1 MTTKHYCGLDF
12 HKNFTQICVIDSEG
26 KIVEEN
32 RIKTELLYT
41 YLANKNYLIAL
52 EASGG
57 TFDAAS
63 KLEAYG
69 HQVVLVNPSQFKAI
83 GLNGKKNDKR
93 DAKAIATAL
102 RMGFIPEVRKKNLY
116 SRQLKALIKSR
127 DFVVKS
133 RTSLICHMRGILR
146 EFGQVM
152 PAGVENFYEQALYKV
167 KDIECLQIR
176 NTLLV
181 LLEQVGELKTQE
193 EMIEKELKEIT
204 KEDVRISNLQSI
216 PGVGLLTAVAF
227 ASTIEDAKYF
237 DDANK
242 VASYLGL
249 VPREFSSGDKVRFGG
264 ITKSGSEI
272 TRRYLIHGARTY
284 MRYVN
289 RDNKDNTRR
298 WAARLKDKSGMN
310 KAVVA
315 VAHKT
320 AKVMYAVMRDGTVYR
335 EKKAA

>member
-12 HKNFTQICVIDSEG
+12 HKNLTQICVLDSEG
-26 KIVEEN
+26 KIIEEN
-32 RIKTELLYT
+32 RIRTELLYT
-41 YLANKNYLIAL
+41 YLSNKNYIIAL

-69 HQVVLVNPSQFKAI
+69 HEVLLVNPSQFKAI
-83 GLNGKKNDKR
+83 GINGKKNDKR

-102 RMGFIPEVRKKNLY
+102 RMGFIPEVRKKSLY

-133 RTSLICHMRGILR
+133 RTSLICHIRGILR
-146 EFGQVM
+146 EFGLVM
-152 PAGVENFYEQALYKV
+152 PAGVENFYEQALGKV
-167 KDIECLQIR
+167 QSIECLQIR
-176 NTLLV
+176 QTLFV

-193 EMIEKELKEIT
+193 QVIEKEIKDVT
-204 KEDVRISNLQSI
+204 KEDVRISNLQTI
-216 PGVGLLTAVAF
+216 PGVGLMTAVAF

-242 VASYLGL
+242 VSSYLGL

-289 RDNKDNTRR
+289 RDNKDYTRR

-320 AKVMYAVMRDGTVYR
+320 AKVMYAVMRDGTVFR
-335 EKKAA
+335 GKKAA

>member
-12 HKNFTQICVIDSEG
+12 HKNFTQICVLDCEG

-116 SRQLKALIKSR
+116 SRQLKSLIKSR

-133 RTSLICHMRGILR
+133 RISLICHVRGILR

-152 PAGVENFYEQALYKV
+152 PAGVENFYEQALSKV
-167 KDIECLQIR
+167 KDIECVQIR
-176 NTLLV
+176 NTLFV
-181 LLEQVGELKTQE
+181 LLEQVGELKNQE

-204 KEDVRISNLQSI
+204 REDVRISNLQSI

-237 DDANK
+237 EDANK

>member
-1 MTTKHYCGLDF
+1 LFLIYRP
-12 HKNFTQICVIDSEG
+12 S
-26 KIVEEN
+26 
-32 RIKTELLYT
+32 Y
-41 YLANKNYLIAL
+41 NKNYVIAL

-57 TFDAAS
+57 TFDAAA
-63 KLEAYG
+63 KLESYG
-69 HQVVLVNPSQFKAI
+69 HEVLLVNPSQFKAI
-83 GLNGKKNDKR
+83 GLNGKKSDKR

-133 RTSLICHMRGILR
+133 RTSLICHIRGILR
-146 EFGQVM
+146 EFGLVM
-152 PAGVENFYEQALYKV
+152 PAGVENFYEQAVEKV
-167 KDIECLQIR
+167 QALECVQIR
-176 NTLLV
+176 HTLLV

-193 EMIEKELKEIT
+193 QMIEKELKEIT
-204 KEDVRISNLQSI
+204 KEDVRIANLQTI
-216 PGVGLLTAVAF
+216 PGVGLVTAVAF

-237 DDANK
+237 SDANK

-298 WAARLKDKSGMN
+298 WAARIKDKSGMN

-320 AKVMYAVMRDGTVYR
+320 AKVMYAVLRDGTIYR
-335 EKKAA
+335 GKKAA